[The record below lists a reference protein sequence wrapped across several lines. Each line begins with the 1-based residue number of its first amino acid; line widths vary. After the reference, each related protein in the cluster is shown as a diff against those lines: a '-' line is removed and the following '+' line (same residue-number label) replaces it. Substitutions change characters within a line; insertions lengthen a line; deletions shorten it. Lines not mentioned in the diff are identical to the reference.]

1 MEFQITSA
9 SAIHIAIKLFW
20 YWLNILI
27 VAVEVRFLV
36 NWFLNINPYF
46 EPFLSLWAWTNPV
59 FCFGRSLYPKV
70 LGIDVTPLVNYRVLA
85 WFQRIVDNY
94 VHGVND
100 ILTEN
105 DDMSDFDNNEQRLD
119 KIKKL
124 NFLYPELFNKKSY
137 GKFLYLFKTDV
148 TDSIFKFLGYSDT
161 DKNTEIYNILGI
173 DLFDNNIKSNL
184 KLSELF
190 PELLFSN

>member
-9 SAIHIAIKLFW
+9 GAIHIAVKLFW

-27 VAVEVRFLV
+27 VAVEIRFLV

-70 LGIDVTPLVNYRVLA
+70 LGIDVTPLINYRILA

-100 ILTEN
+100 TIREN
-105 DDMSDFDNNEQRLD
+105 DDMSDFDDNEMINGNMPITLPGS
-119 KIKKL
+119 
-124 NFLYPELFNKKSY
+124 NFLPVESKLTSY
-137 GKFLYLFKTDV
+137 LD
-148 TDSIFKFLGYSDT
+148 FLGHT
-161 DKNTEIYNILGI
+161 DF
-173 DLFDNNIKSNL
+173 FDFHSFL
-184 KLSELF
+184 
-190 PELLFSN
+190 